1 MTATSDT
8 NPVTATSDTNPVT
21 ATSDTNPVTA
31 TSDTTVMTAASDTD
45 LLMFPSDSGC
55 AQRSLLL
62 PAREVTGASSL
73 DAEKSETLS
82 MDDGSNSP
90 ILSKRPKL

>member
-1 MTATSDT
+1 MTAASDT
-8 NPVTATSDTNPVT
+8 NPVTATFDTNPVT
-21 ATSDTNPVTA
+21 AT
-31 TSDTTVMTAASDTD
+31 SDTD

-82 MDDGSNSP
+82 MDDGSHSP

>member
-1 MTATSDT
+1 MTAASDTNPVTATFDTNVVTTTSDT
-8 NPVTATSDTNPVT
+8 NPVTAT
-21 ATSDTNPVTA
+21 
-31 TSDTTVMTAASDTD
+31 SDTD

-62 PAREVTGASSL
+62 PAREVTGASSS
-73 DAEKSETLS
+73 DAEKAKTS
-82 MDDGSNSP
+82 MDDGSHSP